1 MGFVAP
7 FKFSPL
13 NLPFA
18 APFKL
23 EVRPEP
29 AGNSF
34 AGAPK
39 TGRVQSAPAATTRSA
54 PHLHMGRRP
63 QGRRP
68 EAADGPTGHGAA
80 SAAPR
85 TSRRVPGAR
94 HPARATTHPLAA
106 SRTDVRGGAHGHLA
120 FVARALSRAALLRAK
135 RSRAPDRRSRD
146 HDVRCR
152 SGSRRSRFAWPAASI
167 ARSGV
172 GAPSGQT
179 VTMPVPCA
187 RPARCARRSSTCSR
201 TGRSTFVT
209 FEASTGARRRHGST
223 GGLSARRR
231 PPTQVPSPRQ
241 EPGSR
246 RRDGVA
252 AP

>member
-1 MGFVAP
+1 MLPLSSSRLSSLPFVAPFKFDAPRSQAATPSPAFRHGPVIAGASPAPTRPSPRALIAQNAFAQRHPWAPIGFVAP

-29 AGNSF
+29 ADNSF

-39 TGRVQSAPAATTRSA
+39 TGRVQSAPAATARFA

-94 HPARATTHPLAA
+94 HPARATTHPFTP

-120 FVARALSRAALLRAK
+120 FVARALSRAALLRTK
-135 RSRAPDRRSRD
+135 RSRAPDR
-146 HDVRCR
+146 
-152 SGSRRSRFAWPAASI
+152 GS
-167 ARSGV
+167 
-172 GAPSGQT
+172 
-179 VTMPVPCA
+179 
-187 RPARCARRSSTCSR
+187 
-201 TGRSTFVT
+201 
-209 FEASTGARRRHGST
+209 
-223 GGLSARRR
+223 
-231 PPTQVPSPRQ
+231 
-241 EPGSR
+241 
-246 RRDGVA
+246 
-252 AP
+252 